1 LSWNGKPKKKVKNVF
16 LLSVFTSLFGKTKK
30 RVVAYL
36 KIFEYKEKDIEN
48 EELQRIKEI
57 KYSGELQ
64 LTST

>member
-1 LSWNGKPKKKVKNVF
+1 
-16 LLSVFTSLFGKTKK
+16 
-30 RVVAYL
+30 VVAYL

>member
-1 LSWNGKPKKKVKNVF
+1 VF

-48 EELQRIKEI
+48 EEFQRIKEI